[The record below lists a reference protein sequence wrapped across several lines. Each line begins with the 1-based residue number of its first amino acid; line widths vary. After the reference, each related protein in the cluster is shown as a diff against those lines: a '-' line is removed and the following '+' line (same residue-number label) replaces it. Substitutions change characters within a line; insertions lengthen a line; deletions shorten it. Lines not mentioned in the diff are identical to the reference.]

1 MIMPNSVQQTYRR
14 NIRNYSLILL
24 AAGLFLPM
32 FNIGV
37 LSFCLCEKLLLIPCP
52 FCGVRS
58 SVYALFTGHWQQA
71 IVFNMAGPFV
81 LFALVLYALYFA
93 VAYRHNLPLDL
104 KTEVKAR
111 ELIDGAVFGLLGI
124 QWILKLFTGGL

>member
-1 MIMPNSVQQTYRR
+1 MP
-14 NIRNYSLILL
+14 L
-24 AAGLFLPM
+24 

-37 LSFCLCEKLLLIPCP
+37 PSFCLFEKLLLIPCP

-71 IVFNMAGPFV
+71 LVFNMAGPFV
-81 LFALVLYALYFA
+81 VFALVLYAVYFA
-93 VAYRHNLPLDL
+93 AAYRYNLPLDF
-104 KTEVKAR
+104 KTEVKIR
-111 ELIDGAVFGLLGI
+111 RLIDGAVFGLLGF